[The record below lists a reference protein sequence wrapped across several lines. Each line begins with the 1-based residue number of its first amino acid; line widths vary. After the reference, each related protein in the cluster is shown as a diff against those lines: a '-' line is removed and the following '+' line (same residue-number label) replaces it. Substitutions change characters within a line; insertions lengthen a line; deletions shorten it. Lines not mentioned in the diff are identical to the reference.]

1 MQEDALIRTT
11 NGSTAELDVPA
22 IDHSFRALREVDLP
36 ALRLGLGGGEQ
47 VTQFVRGAGAPPR
60 LRARTPSAGPLR
72 RCRGGDVGSRRGWA
86 RPGFP
91 RLGSETASRAGS
103 AQRSWL
109 ARTRRSLD
117 DDPQARLLTQV
128 QDCARRTGPPPGQC
142 PVTHPLAARRHLRAR
157 DPPGPLLLQPPS
169 AQGRSDRFSTAR
181 RGKQSRW
188 ASECDL
194 PAASSPERTSSSP
207 PVPAG
212 SGAQDGADHRATGP
226 AVPALL
232 RPADAPRHAQD
243 LDRARGRG
251 RPPRR
256 NERDATGERSAAL
269 GRVLA
274 AAGGPGL
281 AI

>member
-11 NGSTAELDVPA
+11 NGCTAELDVPA

-91 RLGSETASRAGS
+91 R
-103 AQRSWL
+103 
-109 ARTRRSLD
+109 
-117 DDPQARLLTQV
+117 
-128 QDCARRTGPPPGQC
+128 QC

-169 AQGRSDRFSTAR
+169 AALRRDAATGSPAAR

-212 SGAQDGADHRATGP
+212 SGAPRRGGSPGHWSRSSGSTSARGCAATCARPGP
-226 AVPALL
+226 
-232 RPADAPRHAQD
+232 RS
-243 LDRARGRG
+243 RARS
-251 RPPRR
+251 PAAPR